1 MESFYINIV
10 GLIAASLTTVSFLP
24 QTLKTIKTKD
34 TSGISLL
41 MYLLFTIG
49 VLFWSI
55 FGILIKTYVIVGAN
69 LVTLTLAAIIL
80 FIKVKNVLNGTDK

>member
-24 QTLKTIKTKD
+24 QTLKTIKTGD
-34 TSGISLL
+34 TKGISLL

-80 FIKVKNVLNGTDK
+80 FIKVKNFLNGTDK

>member
-24 QTLKTIKTKD
+24 QTLKTIKTGD
-34 TSGISLL
+34 TKGISLL